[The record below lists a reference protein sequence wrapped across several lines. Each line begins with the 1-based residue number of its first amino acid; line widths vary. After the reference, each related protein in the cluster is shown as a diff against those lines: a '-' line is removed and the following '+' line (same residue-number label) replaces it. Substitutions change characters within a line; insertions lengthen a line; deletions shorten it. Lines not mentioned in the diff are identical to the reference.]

1 MGSYTRLR
9 MNIFVVYCCVLLA
22 IGASAAEDQI
32 SASRRSLAA
41 ADLKPCL
48 STAKARTAYPGS
60 QEYENARIVFQLRN
74 RYAPAAFVFPT
85 TVAQV
90 QNAIAC
96 SIKAGVGIAPR
107 GGGHSFEDYSLGGR
121 DGVLVVDMAG
131 FTGFS
136 YDRTTQTAVVG
147 AGWRLGPLYLALWN
161 AGKVTIPAGNCVSVG
176 IAGHALGGGWGFSS
190 RKFGLVAD
198 NILEA
203 QVVLANGTVV
213 TANKSKNPDLYF
225 ALRGAGANSFGIV
238 TQFKFQ
244 VHDVSFPVTHFKYT
258 WTTKSQQFQNFKAF
272 QTWGVNVPAEISASF
287 YLDPFGNSNIEGTYL
302 GPKSKLAPLLTTFL
316 QNAARPAST
325 SVEELNWIQLI
336 LVNAGKPSNT
346 DPNYLKLQGFQ
357 LPTNTF
363 KAKSIFVNAPG
374 LSDAGVNAM
383 IKAMN
388 GGPTQKAYFLYDLF
402 GKQSAI
408 NQVPRSATSF
418 VHRSSLFTIQAV
430 AYWGNNAGE
439 AAGDTAYINNYYQ
452 SVRPYATSEAYQ
464 NYIDRDMP
472 LSAYYGS
479 NLGALITDKKKWD
492 PKNVFNF
499 PQSIPLK

>member
-1 MGSYTRLR
+1 
-9 MNIFVVYCCVLLA
+9 
-22 IGASAAEDQI
+22 
-32 SASRRSLAA
+32 
-41 ADLKPCL
+41 
-48 STAKARTAYPGS
+48 
-60 QEYENARIVFQLRN
+60 VFQLRN

-90 QNAIAC
+90 QNAVAC

-121 DGVLVVDMAG
+121 NGVLVVDMAG
-131 FTGFS
+131 FKAFS
-136 YDRTTQTAVVG
+136 YDKATQTAVVG

-176 IAGHALGGGWGFSS
+176 VAGHALGGGWGFSS

-203 QVVLANGTVV
+203 QVVLANGTTV
-213 TANKSKNPDLYF
+213 TANHNQNPDLYF

-238 TQFKFQ
+238 TQFTFR
-244 VHDVSFPVTHFKYT
+244 VHDVSFPVTHFKYSY
-258 WTTKSQQFQNFKAF
+258 TTKSQQFQNFKAF
-272 QTWGVNVPAEISASF
+272 QTWGVTLPAEISASF
-287 YLDPFGNSNIEGTYL
+287 YLDPYGNSNIEGTFL
-302 GPKSKLAPLLTTFL
+302 GPKSKLPPLLTTFL
-316 QNAARPAST
+316 KHAAPPAST
-325 SVEELNWIQLI
+325 SVAQLTWIQLI
-336 LVNAGKPSNT
+336 LVNAGQASTTN
-346 DPNYLKLQGFQ
+346 PNYLQLQGFQ

-363 KAKSIFVNAPG
+363 KAKSLFVNAPG
-374 LSDAGVNAM
+374 LSDAGITAMINAM
-383 IKAMN
+383 RS
-388 GGPTQKAYFLYDLF
+388 GPNNNAYFLYDLF
-402 GKQSAI
+402 GQQSAI
-408 NQVPRSATSF
+408 NQVPRSATAF

-430 AYWGNNAGE
+430 AYWGNNAAD
-439 AAGDTAYINNYYQ
+439 AAGDTAYIDNYYK
-452 SVRPYATSEAYQ
+452 SVRPLATSEAYQ

-479 NLGALITDKKKWD
+479 NLGALIIDKKKWD